1 MSQIVTERNVNATA
15 SSALP
20 ASVTEICPGTIYA
33 VGGSLPADERCG
45 AWIPSDVRGFIPF
58 QCYVLRDG
66 GQFLM
71 LDGGLPVHRN
81 EVRAGVEAL
90 IGDTHERRFMMTRR
104 ELDTILNLPW
114 IAHDFKFHT
123 LYCGGDLSPIDFFE
137 KMDDVSF
144 DEQIKTLVDTPFDFL
159 KPGPLGNI
167 GRLELEM
174 LRGALMVL
182 PTFWFYE
189 KTTRTLFTSDCW
201 GFVPMGSAI
210 DCPVRTPSDAELSA
224 KKVESFLDKKFDWL
238 ACIDNSPLAAD
249 LKAVFAGR
257 VVERIC
263 PTSGCIIEGRAAVER
278 LVEQTLEALSAM
290 GKRPRKSVLAGWNFH
305 PPRT

>member
-1 MSQIVTERNVNATA
+1 MLQTA
-15 SSALP
+15 RDTGSRALP

-33 VGGSLPADERCG
+33 VGGTLPADERCG
-45 AWIPSDVRGFIPF
+45 AWIPRDVRGFIPF
-58 QCYVLRDG
+58 QCYVLRDA

-71 LDGGLPVHRN
+71 LDGGLPVHRA
-81 EVRAGVEAL
+81 EVRAGIEAL
-90 IGDTHERRFMMTRR
+90 IGGSHERRFMMTRR

-201 GFVPMGSAI
+201 GFLPKASA
-210 DCPVRTPSDAELSA
+210 DASPLRTPSDAELSSEW
-224 KKVESFLDKKFDWL
+224 VEKFLSMKFDWL
-238 ACIDNSPLAAD
+238 ASIDNAPLAAD
-249 LKAVFAGR
+249 LQAVFAGR
-257 VVERIC
+257 VVDRIC

-278 LVEQTLEALSAM
+278 LVGQTLDALKTLA
-290 GKRPRKSVLAGWNFH
+290 KRPRRSVLEGWNYR
-305 PPRT
+305 PKSA

>member
-1 MSQIVTERNVNATA
+1 MLSTQERNTA
-15 SSALP
+15 SVAPHTLP

-33 VGGSLPADERCG
+33 LGGSLTADERCS
-45 AWIPSDVRGFIPF
+45 AWIPRHVRGFIPF

-66 GQFLM
+66 DQLLM
-71 LDGGLPVHRN
+71 LDGGLPVHRA
-81 EVRAGVEAL
+81 EVRAGLEAL
-90 IGDTHERRFMMTRR
+90 TGGTDERRFMMTRR

-114 IAHDFKFHT
+114 ITHDFKFQT

-137 KMDDVSF
+137 KMDDASF

-189 KTTRTLFTSDCW
+189 KTTRTLFSSDCW
-201 GFVPMGSAI
+201 GFLSKPSAAAS
-210 DCPVRTPSDAELSA
+210 PVRTPSDAELSDSA
-224 KKVESFLDKKFDWL
+224 VEKFLGMKFDWL
-238 ACIDNSPLAAD
+238 ASIDNAPLAAD
-249 LKAVFAGR
+249 LQAVFANR
-257 VVERIC
+257 PVDRIC
-263 PTSGCIIEGRAAVER
+263 PNFGCIIEGRAAVER
-278 LVEQTLEALSAM
+278 LVDQTLEALRKMA
-290 GKRPRKSVLAGWNFH
+290 KKPRQSLLIGWNYK
-305 PPRT
+305 PPQS

>member
-1 MSQIVTERNVNATA
+1 
-15 SSALP
+15 
-20 ASVTEICPGTIYA
+20 
-33 VGGSLPADERCG
+33 
-45 AWIPSDVRGFIPF
+45 
-58 QCYVLRDG
+58 
-66 GQFLM
+66 
-71 LDGGLPVHRN
+71 
-81 EVRAGVEAL
+81 
-90 IGDTHERRFMMTRR
+90 MTRR

-167 GRLELEM
+167 GRLDLEM

-201 GFVPMGSAI
+201 GFVPKGSAA
-210 DCPVRTPSDAELSA
+210 DRPVRTPSDAELSA

-257 VVERIC
+257 VVDRIC

>member
-1 MSQIVTERNVNATA
+1 MAQIVTERNVKA
-15 SSALP
+15 ALP

-33 VGGSLPADERCG
+33 VGGSLPADERCR
-45 AWIPSDVRGFIPF
+45 AWIPSDVRGSIPF

-71 LDGGLPVHRN
+71 LDGGLPVHRD

-90 IGDTHERRFMMTRR
+90 IGDTHERRFIMTRR

-123 LYCGGDLSPIDFFE
+123 LHCGGDLSPIDFFE

-144 DEQIKTLVDTPFDFL
+144 DEQIKKLVDTPFDFL

-174 LRGALMVL
+174 L
-182 PTFWFYE
+182 
-189 KTTRTLFTSDCW
+189 FTSDCW
-201 GFVPMGSAI
+201 GFVSKDSAA
-210 DCPVRTPSDAELSA
+210 DRPVRTPSDAELSA

-257 VVERIC
+257 VVDRIC

-278 LVEQTLEALSAM
+278 LVEQTLEALRAM
-290 GKRPRKSVLAGWNFH
+290 GKRPRQSVLAGWNFH
-305 PPRT
+305 PSRA

>member
-1 MSQIVTERNVNATA
+1 
-15 SSALP
+15 
-20 ASVTEICPGTIYA
+20 
-33 VGGSLPADERCG
+33 
-45 AWIPSDVRGFIPF
+45 
-58 QCYVLRDG
+58 
-66 GQFLM
+66 
-71 LDGGLPVHRN
+71 
-81 EVRAGVEAL
+81 
-90 IGDTHERRFMMTRR
+90 
-104 ELDTILNLPW
+104 
-114 IAHDFKFHT
+114 
-123 LYCGGDLSPIDFFE
+123 
-137 KMDDVSF
+137 
-144 DEQIKTLVDTPFDFL
+144 
-159 KPGPLGNI
+159 
-167 GRLELEM
+167 M

-210 DCPVRTPSDAELSA
+210 DCPVRTPYDSELSA

-263 PTSGCIIEGRAAVER
+263 PTSGTIIEGRAAVER